1 MNIRCNN
8 AGTLGTGVS
17 APVTAG
23 STIKTHWTQWT
34 HRPAAVMI
42 YMAKCPSSG
51 CNSWDG
57 AGKVWFKIDE
67 EGLVSGTQNAGKW
80 AGDQITDTLNW
91 TTTVPASLAPGEYLI
106 RHELLALH
114 QANNPQC

>member
-1 MNIRCNN
+1 
-8 AGTLGTGVS
+8 
-17 APVTAG
+17 
-23 STIKTHWTQWT
+23 
-34 HRPAAVMI
+34 MI
-42 YMAKCPSSG
+42 YMARCPSSG

-57 AGKVWFKIDE
+57 SGKVWFKIDE

-80 AGDQITDTLNW
+80 AGDTIVDTLNW

-114 QANNPQC
+114 QANNPQCTSTEHRAPIWLLTEDTSLP